1 MHPKPEVNMTEDEA
15 DEIVGTIVLA
25 KMNGAKFKIFGDPLK
40 NERGKSDIALVL
52 MQDKEVV
59 WRVVLYKGISNKADL
74 ANLSASTL
82 ADVMPKAKEYM
93 KRAEDGDR
101 DLYLKGR
108 LVS

>member
-1 MHPKPEVNMTEDEA
+1 MTEDEA
-15 DEIVGTIVLA
+15 DEIVGTIALA
-25 KMNGAKFKIFGDPLK
+25 KMNGATFKVLGEPVK
-40 NERGKSDIALVL
+40 NERGKSNVVLVL
-52 MQDKEVV
+52 MRDREVV
-59 WRVVLYKGISNKADL
+59 WRLVLFKGVTNKADL

-93 KRAEDGDR
+93 VRAGDGDR